1 MGAANRLHCP
11 LGGQLVHIKC
21 IDHGCD
27 DALLPLEGIVPSR
40 CMHAPCNNSGM
51 YIDYGDATTY
61 PPNVTIDETYSCCKA
76 YTSVTAD
83 GGSTSSTL

>member
-1 MGAANRLHCP
+1 
-11 LGGQLVHIKC
+11 
-21 IDHGCD
+21 
-27 DALLPLEGIVPSR
+27 
-40 CMHAPCNNSGM
+40 M
-51 YIDYGDATTY
+51 YIDYGDATTH